1 MKVRTEMRVR
11 MNRVMSMRD
20 KSSQLKRRFIRDNM
34 SGGELLV
41 IAKYRGYIF
50 YTMRGGL
57 NDGYDGH
64 EGSGYD
70 Y

>member
-1 MKVRTEMRVR
+1 MRASTDRVTSTE
-11 MNRVMSMRD
+11 D
-20 KSSQLKRRFIRDNM
+20 ESSELMQRFIPDNM

-41 IAKYRGYIF
+41 LYIQRGYVF
-50 YTMRGGL
+50 YTMRGGV
-57 NDGYDGH
+57 NNEYDKH